1 MATVFEVLYDVA
13 IDLQVNPDFKHLTAH
28 HHPNWQEAESRLQ
41 SSLMEIV
48 MQGED
53 IRSSWG
59 KLRIFCRNFVNPENH
74 PAADL
79 KLKKF
84 LDFFETKY
92 PTDEARIKFLPKEV
106 SANLD
111 LSSGKSLSRALE
123 KLCSSDCLEP
133 LGSITYLEWL
143 DQRWFHWQPRGIEGI
158 RYEELESDLNLLLEH
173 PDTKVPGLTLGKAGS
188 YFAWMGLSAFA
199 PASPHVN
206 AVVGWLTLGDEKLQS
221 SSDLLRITKIE
232 KPKIR
237 GGRFAWLNDRGGLT
251 PRILERLIHM
261 ISNDAFVLGSKT
273 KSEMTQPRLG
283 LMKDALVASDIIS
296 ARYYWPILR

>member
-28 HHPNWQEAESRLQ
+28 HLPSRHESESRLQ
-41 SSLMEIV
+41 SSLMELV
-48 MQGED
+48 MQGEGVH
-53 IRSSWG
+53 SSWG
-59 KLRIFCRNFVNPENH
+59 KLRIFCRNFVNPEIH

-92 PTDEARIKFLPKEV
+92 LTDEARIKSLPKEV
-106 SANLD
+106 FENSE
-111 LSSGKSLSRALE
+111 LSSAKSLSRALV
-123 KLCSSDCLEP
+123 KLCSPDCLAP

-143 DQRWFHWQPRGIEGI
+143 DQRWFHWQPKDIEGI
-158 RYEELESDLNLLLEH
+158 RYEQLESDLNLLLEH
-173 PDTKVPGLTLGKAGS
+173 PDTKVPGLTFGKAVS

-199 PASPHVN
+199 PPSPHVN
-206 AVVGWLTLGDEKLQS
+206 AVVGWLTLGDEMLQS

-237 GGRFAWLNDRGGLT
+237 GGRFAWLNDCGGLT
-251 PRILERLIHM
+251 PRILERLIHV
-261 ISNDAFVLGSKT
+261 ISNDAFVRSSKA
-273 KSEMTQPRLG
+273 KSELTQARLG
-283 LMKDALVASDIIS
+283 LIKEALVASDIIA
-296 ARYYWPILR
+296 ARYYQPNSR